1 MGIQEVHLLI
11 FDAIYKSENINFVL
25 SRYEENAGHLAEGY
39 ARASGKPEVVL
50 VTSRHGFTNLITPI
64 ADALADG
71 TLLMVGYGQIA
82 TSRIGLD

>member
-1 MGIQEVHLLI
+1 M
-11 FDAIYKSENINFVL
+11 
-25 SRYEENAGHLAEGY
+25 AEGY